1 MNSIMEIKNLDFAY
15 GNNKVIDNVNL
26 SIPKN
31 VRCAIVGPNG
41 AGKSTLLKAI
51 LGLLDYNN
59 GEIKIFG
66 QDIKSIRKKIAYVPQ
81 KDSVNWDF
89 PITVYDV
96 VMMGRYVHIGSGK
109 KITKI
114 DKDKVEK
121 ALEEMGIL
129 DLKNRQISQL
139 SGGQKQRVFLARA
152 LAQEVDLYILDEPL
166 TGVDVKT
173 EEIISKKFE
182 DLQKQGKTII
192 AVHHN
197 IYTLEN
203 FFDYIII
210 FNKDVKVEGEIKEVN
225 TSKNLDL
232 AFRG

>member
-1 MNSIMEIKNLDFAY
+1 MNSIIEIKNLDFAY

-96 VMMGRYVHIGSGK
+96 VMMGRYVHIEYGK

-173 EEIISKKFE
+173 EKIISEKFE

>member
-1 MNSIMEIKNLDFAY
+1 MNSAIEIKNLNFAY

-41 AGKSTLLKAI
+41 AGKSTLLKAV
-51 LGLLDYNN
+51 LGLLDYDN

-66 QDIKSIRKKIAYVPQ
+66 QDIRNIRKKIAYVPQ

-109 KITKI
+109 KVSII
-114 DKDKVEK
+114 DKEKVEK

-129 DLKNRQISQL
+129 DLKSRQISQL

-197 IYTLEN
+197 IYTLEK

-210 FNKDVKVEGEIKEVN
+210 FNKDVKIEGEIKEVN
-225 TSKNLDL
+225 TPKNLDL

>member
-1 MNSIMEIKNLDFAY
+1 MNSAIEIKNLNFAY

-41 AGKSTLLKAI
+41 AGKSTLLKAV
-51 LGLLDYNN
+51 LGLLDYDN

-66 QDIKSIRKKIAYVPQ
+66 QDIRNIRKKIAYVPQ

-109 KITKI
+109 KVSIT
-114 DKDKVEK
+114 DKEKVEK

-129 DLKNRQISQL
+129 DLKSRQISQL

-197 IYTLEN
+197 IYTLEK

-210 FNKDVKVEGEIKEVN
+210 FNKDVKIEGEIKEVN
-225 TSKNLDL
+225 TPKNLDL

>member
-1 MNSIMEIKNLDFAY
+1 MNSIIEIKNLDFAY

-96 VMMGRYVHIGSGK
+96 VMMGRYVHIESGK

-173 EEIISKKFE
+173 EKIISEKFE

-210 FNKDVKVEGEIKEVN
+210 FNKDVKVKGEIKEVN

>member
-1 MNSIMEIKNLDFAY
+1 MNSIIEIKNLDFAY

-173 EEIISKKFE
+173 EKIISEKFE